1 MLSAAEIRNVKFTK
15 SMSGYKQEEVDVLL
29 DKIEAD
35 YAQFDRA
42 IKEYRAKIE
51 SLDKEI
57 ESLKSSQNSIQN
69 VLLSAQKLADQ
80 IVDEAK
86 QKSEQIVK
94 NAETNI
100 EVITAREKE
109 LANAFEL
116 KAQERK
122 ANLEK
127 ELADMVKTAQIK
139 ADSMKAAAE
148 DSVARQQL
156 LYDKLKMEMSAFK
169 AAVSAKYK
177 EHLEML
183 KALPDTAPM
192 DPKRIAEAVSAA
204 VDKAPKPESFIT
216 APPAAAEPVKNNAA
230 GGEEVKSNNGFMVT
244 DETPA
249 EENEE

>member
-1 MLSAAEIRNVKFTK
+1 MLSAAEFRNVKFTK

-42 IKEYRAKIE
+42 IKDYRAKIE

-94 NAETNI
+94 NAEVNI

-109 LANAFEL
+109 LATAFEL

-183 KALPDTAPM
+183 KLLPDTAPM

-216 APPAAAEPVKNNAA
+216 APSAAAEPVKNNAA